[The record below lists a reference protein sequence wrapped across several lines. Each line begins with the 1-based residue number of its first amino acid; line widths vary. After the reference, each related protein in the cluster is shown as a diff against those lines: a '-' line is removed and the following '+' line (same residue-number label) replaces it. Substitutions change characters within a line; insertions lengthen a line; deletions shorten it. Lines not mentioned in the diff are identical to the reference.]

1 MFAKLNEVG
10 RITGGGTPKTTNSNY
25 WGKGFTWITPSYMSS
40 YTKFI
45 NNSKKNITEKG
56 LKSSSAKLVEPNS
69 IIISSRAPIG
79 YVLINQ
85 KEVCTSQGCKSF
97 TPLLKSTLNIEY
109 VYYYLLA
116 IIDDLKKRATGT
128 TFAEISGSEFG
139 ETIILIPPVLEQ
151 LRIVNKIR
159 VLENFI

>member
-1 MFAKLNEVG
+1 
-10 RITGGGTPKTTNSNY
+10 
-25 WGKGFTWITPSYMSS
+25 MSS